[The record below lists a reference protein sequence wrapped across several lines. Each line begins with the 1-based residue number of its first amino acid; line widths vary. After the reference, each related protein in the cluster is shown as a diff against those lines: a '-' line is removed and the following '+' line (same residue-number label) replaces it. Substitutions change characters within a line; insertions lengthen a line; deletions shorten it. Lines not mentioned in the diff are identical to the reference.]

1 VKVHTFILRGVDAL
15 DMNVG
20 VRNEP
25 QRFGVRVMLGF
36 LRHPNLRSAPPR
48 RSYSLMLYGGRPP
61 EGPERKLSVS
71 TRVESGSERFVTL
84 GELLSLSQRKSPRPG
99 RGKLEIHYRVW
110 IEVTII
116 A

>member
-1 VKVHTFILRGVDAL
+1 
-15 DMNVG
+15 
-20 VRNEP
+20 
-25 QRFGVRVMLGF
+25 
-36 LRHPNLRSAPPR
+36 
-48 RSYSLMLYGGRPP
+48 MLYGGRPP

-116 A
+116 ASLARGHLRQNVCVDRLGRPKIWWASHLAINKVLVPRNVRFRVAKFMNEP